1 MNIRHA
7 TGLSLGVLLALAAT
21 GVSAQQQVYKWTD
34 KDGNVHFG
42 NSVPP
47 EYADQVF
54 ENRYPPD
61 DPAEVAKRE
70 QAEADAVLLRTYLS
84 VEEIENLRDE
94 RLSLL
99 QSDDRL
105 TLRYLDNL
113 RRQLEELEA
122 AAARGASDPARL
134 DADIAETRRKV
145 AAYEA
150 KLADS
155 EQKQAQIRAEF
166 DADIARF
173 RQLTAANP
181 QPAG

>member
-7 TGLSLGVLLALAAT
+7 TGLSLGVLLALAAA
-21 GVSAQQQVYKWTD
+21 GVSAQPVYKWTD
-34 KDGNVHFG
+34 KDGTVHFG

-54 ENRYPPD
+54 ENRYPAD
-61 DPAEVAKRE
+61 DPAELAKKE
-70 QAEADAVLLRTYLS
+70 QTQKDAVLLRTYLS

-105 TLRYLDNL
+105 TRRYLDNL
-113 RRQLEELEA
+113 ERQLEELEA
-122 AAARGASDPARL
+122 AAGDAEDAARL
-134 DADIAETRRKV
+134 DADIAETRRKI

-155 EQKQAQIRAEF
+155 EHKQAQIRAEF

>member
-1 MNIRHA
+1 
-7 TGLSLGVLLALAAT
+7 VLLALAAA
-21 GVSAQQQVYKWTD
+21 GVSAQQVYKWTD

-54 ENRYPPD
+54 ENRVPPE
-61 DPAEVAKRE
+61 DPAEVAERE
-70 QAEADAVLLRTYLS
+70 RREEDAVLLRTYLS

-105 TLRYLDNL
+105 TRRYLDNL
-113 RRQLEELEA
+113 ERQLEELEA
-122 AAARGASDPARL
+122 AAGDAEDAARL
-134 DADIAETRRKV
+134 DADIAETRRKI

-150 KLADS
+150 KLAAS
-155 EQKQAQIRAEF
+155 EQKQAQTRAEF

>member
-7 TGLSLGVLLALAAT
+7 TGWTLGVLLALAAA
-21 GVSAQQQVYKWTD
+21 GVSAQPVYKWTD
-34 KDGNVHFG
+34 KDGTVHFG

-54 ENRYPPD
+54 ENRVPPE
-61 DPAEVAKRE
+61 DPAEVAERE
-70 QAEADAVLLRTYLS
+70 RREADKVLLRTYLS

-105 TLRYLDNL
+105 TRRYLDNL
-113 RRQLEELEA
+113 ERQLEALEA
-122 AAARGASDPARL
+122 AAARGSEDAVRL
-134 DADIAETRRKV
+134 DADIAETRRKI
-145 AAYEA
+145 AAYEG

>member
-7 TGLSLGVLLALAAT
+7 TGWSLGVLLALAAA
-21 GVSAQQQVYKWTD
+21 GVSAQTVYKWTD
-34 KDGNVHFG
+34 KEGIDHYGH
-42 NSVPP
+42 SVPP

-54 ENRYPPD
+54 ENRYPTD
-61 DPAEVAKRE
+61 DPAEVEKKKQSE
-70 QAEADAVLLRTYLS
+70 EDAVLLRTYLS

-99 QSDDRL
+99 QAEDRL
-105 TLRYLDNL
+105 TGRYLDNL
-113 RRQLEELEA
+113 ERQLGELEA
-122 AAARGASDPARL
+122 AAARGAEDAARL
-134 DADIAETRRKV
+134 DADIAETRRKI

-150 KLADS
+150 KLAAS
-155 EQKQAQIRAEF
+155 EQKQAQTRAEF